1 MSRLHRAACHCGLL
15 LAAALGA
22 SRAHA
27 ATIHVTSAFD
37 SGTGTLRSA
46 VDMANGMPGDD
57 DIVFDGDY
65 VITLQSALPPLL
77 AAGGALL
84 PAQTAAFP
92 LTSRFDSCVGITF
105 PYTLTGADNTARVA
119 NLRQAVECANANATA
134 DVIDLGGNTL
144 SFDDGPYASPGDGVM
159 NALPVVTGGLT
170 LKTGELQ
177 RSGTAAEAFRF
188 LYFDPARSSDPQIV
202 DGVTF
207 RNGNAM
213 ESAGAILSVDGL
225 LEVRDSRF
233 IGNHASTHG
242 GAIYAR
248 NELRLRGSV
257 FQGNVAAFSGGAVQG
272 TLIDSRDTQFESNAA
287 GMSGGGM
294 TARSVVMAGGGFK
307 DNRAAAGGGLST
319 SMGVVAAGVSF
330 IGNRATRYG
339 GALNLSAGQNHIVNS
354 RFEGNDAG
362 LEGGGAISN
371 DATFGVGI
379 QQCRIVNTLFLGNTT
394 AGQGSIFVTSSFMSG
409 PAEFTNVTA
418 SGNGQAGRSLFS
430 VINGSVAVRNSI
442 FWDNPGAVGTATVA
456 HSLVQGGFA
465 GAGNIDGD
473 PRFVDAA
480 GGDYR
485 LGDGSP
491 AIDAGDNSVVPADE
505 FDIDGDGDFTEPTP
519 DFDGRPRLY
528 DDAGVADTGA
538 GVAPLVDMGAY
549 ERQIDSVCGTPAFQ
563 FPYTLTGTD
572 NAARVA
578 NLRQAVECA
587 NANATADVIDLGGST
602 LVFDDAPYADSSGD
616 TALPLVTGGLT
627 LKNGT
632 LQRDAAAPAFRFL
645 TVEPGQ
651 SHRVENVTF
660 QGGRA
665 SSGGAILTRA
675 ALDVRDCLFVDNGAV
690 NVGGAIHAQV
700 ELRVRDTSF
709 RRNEAQQG
717 GAVYGDGK
725 VDARGSLFD
734 DNVASGAGGALS
746 AYEVV
751 AWNSRF
757 LRNRAQGG
765 GAIATV
771 AGALSDLLVVR
782 SQFVDNKV
790 PDGMGG
796 VDGFGGAVLYRG
808 TAYVTGSRFTGNE
821 AYSGGALQCLN
832 VATVTC
838 RLDVANSLF
847 AENAAQGGSVH
858 GSQIGDADSQVRFTN
873 VTVADNEG
881 VGFGSGIRLFHNY
894 AGSVS
899 IRNSIVWNNAAPVGD
914 ATVDRSLL
922 DVGANGD
929 DNLFDRDPRFVDAAN
944 GDYRLGD
951 GSPAVDAG
959 DNGFALADG
968 FDVNENGDVDEDAP
982 DLDNLPRRYDDA
994 GVVDTGVGGARI
1006 VDLGAYERQI
1016 DSTSPGIAVRPI
1028 AGLVTTEAGGAATF
1042 AVVLETQP
1050 SADVT
1055 IPLSSSDV
1063 TEGTVSPAALTF
1075 TTSNWHVPQTVTVA
1089 GVDDAV
1095 ADGDVAYLVVTAPA
1109 VSADANYHGLD
1120 AADVSVTNLDDDSAG
1135 IAVSPT
1141 GGLVTTEAG
1150 GTANF
1155 TVVLRSEPTADVTI
1169 GLSSSDA
1176 TEGTVSPASVTFTAS
1191 NWHVPQTVTITG
1203 VDDSEVDGDVAYI
1216 IVTAPASSGDAN
1228 YDGLDAADVS
1238 VTNLDD
1244 DVVAGAH
1251 LVAFK
1256 SILQPG
1262 TTTRPAV
1269 YEIVLTN
1276 SGAGDQADD
1285 PASDELVDV
1294 LPPELALR
1302 GATASGGVVSVNPSA
1317 NTVRWNGVLVAGQS
1331 VTLRIEADVAIT
1343 QAATI
1348 TNQARINHDSDGD
1361 GHNDSSSL
1369 STDPAVPGV
1378 DVPTAF
1384 RFDGAGPPVEPVPV
1398 PMDDPVALL
1407 GLLLLILLGGGVV
1420 ISRRGHGTP
1429 AD

>member
-27 ATIHVTSAFD
+27 ATIHVTSALD
-37 SGTGTLRSA
+37 SGINSLRSA
-46 VDMANGMPGDD
+46 VDMANGTPGDD
-57 DIVFDGDY
+57 DIVFDGDDA
-65 VITLQSALPPLL
+65 ITLQSALPPLL

-119 NLRQAVECANANATA
+119 ELRRAIECANANT
-134 DVIDLGGNTL
+134 
-144 SFDDGPYASPGDGVM
+144 
-159 NALPVVTGGLT
+159 
-170 LKTGELQ
+170 
-177 RSGTAAEAFRF
+177 
-188 LYFDPARSSDPQIV
+188 
-202 DGVTF
+202 
-207 RNGNAM
+207 
-213 ESAGAILSVDGL
+213 
-225 LEVRDSRF
+225 
-233 IGNHASTHG
+233 
-242 GAIYAR
+242 
-248 NELRLRGSV
+248 
-257 FQGNVAAFSGGAVQG
+257 
-272 TLIDSRDTQFESNAA
+272 
-287 GMSGGGM
+287 
-294 TARSVVMAGGGFK
+294 
-307 DNRAAAGGGLST
+307 
-319 SMGVVAAGVSF
+319 
-330 IGNRATRYG
+330 
-339 GALNLSAGQNHIVNS
+339 
-354 RFEGNDAG
+354 
-362 LEGGGAISN
+362 
-371 DATFGVGI
+371 
-379 QQCRIVNTLFLGNTT
+379 
-394 AGQGSIFVTSSFMSG
+394 
-409 PAEFTNVTA
+409 
-418 SGNGQAGRSLFS
+418 
-430 VINGSVAVRNSI
+430 
-442 FWDNPGAVGTATVA
+442 
-456 HSLVQGGFA
+456 
-465 GAGNIDGD
+465 
-473 PRFVDAA
+473 
-480 GGDYR
+480 
-485 LGDGSP
+485 
-491 AIDAGDNSVVPADE
+491 
-505 FDIDGDGDFTEPTP
+505 
-519 DFDGRPRLY
+519 
-528 DDAGVADTGA
+528 
-538 GVAPLVDMGAY
+538 
-549 ERQIDSVCGTPAFQ
+549 
-563 FPYTLTGTD
+563 
-572 NAARVA
+572 
-578 NLRQAVECA
+578 
-587 NANATADVIDLGGST
+587 TADVIDLGGST
-602 LVFDDAPYADSSGD
+602 LVFADAPYADSSGD

-665 SSGGAILTRA
+665 PSGGAILTRA
-675 ALDVRDCLFVDNGAV
+675 ALDVRDSLFVDNGAV

-709 RRNEAQQG
+709 RRNEAEQG

-725 VDARGSLFD
+725 VDARGSLFE

-757 LRNRAQGG
+757 LRNQAEGG

-790 PDGMGG
+790 PDGTGG
-796 VDGFGGAVLYRG
+796 VDGFGGAILYRG

-832 VATVTC
+832 VATVIC

-847 AENAAQGGSVH
+847 AYNAAQGGSVH
-858 GSQIGDADSQVRFTN
+858 GSQVSDADSQVRFTN

-881 VGFGSGIRLFHNY
+881 VGFGSGVRLFHNY

-899 IRNSIVWNNAAPVGD
+899 IRNSIVWNNTAPVGD

-1050 SADVT
+1050 SGDVT

-1075 TTSNWHVPQTVTVA
+1075 TTSNWHVSQTVTVA

-1420 ISRRGHGTP
+1420 ISRRGHGMP